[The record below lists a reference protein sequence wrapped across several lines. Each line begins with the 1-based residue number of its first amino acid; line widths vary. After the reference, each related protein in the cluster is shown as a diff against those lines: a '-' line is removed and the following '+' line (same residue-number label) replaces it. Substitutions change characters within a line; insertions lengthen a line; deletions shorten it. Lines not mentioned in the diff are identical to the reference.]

1 MNYDKIIF
9 VCTGNTCRSP
19 MAEAIYISMTTA
31 ERIPCISRGTVVLFP
46 EPTNPKAD
54 TVLANHNLVSEHHE
68 SCQLTEEDITEAAL
82 ILTMTER
89 QKNQVIETFGEE
101 IEVYTIKEFNGEIG
115 DVVDPYGGS
124 IVDYEECYNDL
135 ARLIRKTVYKLE
147 EEGIEKNVEDE
158 EQ

>member
-1 MNYDKIIF
+1 
-9 VCTGNTCRSP
+9 

-31 ERIPCISRGTVVLFP
+31 ERIPCYSRGTVVLFP

-54 TVLANHNLVSEHHE
+54 TVLANHNLVSEHHK
-68 SCQLTEEDITEAAL
+68 SCQLKEDDITENTL

-89 QKNQVIETFGEE
+89 QKTQILEKFNITPF
-101 IEVYTIKEFNGEIG
+101 VYTIKEYNGESG

-135 ARLIRKTVYKLE
+135 AKLIRKTVYKLE
-147 EEGIEKNVEDE
+147 EGGIEKNTEA

>member
-1 MNYDKIIF
+1 MNFDKIIF

-68 SCQLTEEDITEAAL
+68 SCYSFFLVFHNYCPGSY
-82 ILTMTER
+82 M
-89 QKNQVIETFGEE
+89 
-101 IEVYTIKEFNGEIG
+101 
-115 DVVDPYGGS
+115 PYFSGVKGGT
-124 IVDYEECYNDL
+124 
-135 ARLIRKTVYKLE
+135 AP
-147 EEGIEKNVEDE
+147 
-158 EQ
+158 